1 MWKVVKKGYK
11 VDLDRIYCGH
21 EYGDIFC
28 QAEDL
33 NQAKCLLM
41 KQNVD
46 KSLYLETL
54 ADIPVTYQTIPVIL
68 CEDYDLVE
76 FDGKEMSRE
85 SANMLQKYLDK
96 QVENDKILNDS
107 SVKYVF
113 IKKGGWYYRENYC
126 GYTEHELQAGVY
138 TKEDG
143 YKHCGNILEL
153 RMIPI
158 NIEQYNNLIQK
169 QVDKLLTQIL
179 K

>member
-1 MWKVVKKGYK
+1 MWKVVKKGYCLD
-11 VDLDRIYCGH
+11 VDAIGRNAYEFDWVHCVADNLEQARTMLFKKMESLDSSMTYRNYYPNDFPVKECEKH
-21 EYGDIFC
+21 DI
-28 QAEDL
+28 
-33 NQAKCLLM
+33 
-41 KQNVD
+41 
-46 KSLYLETL
+46 
-54 ADIPVTYQTIPVIL
+54 
-68 CEDYDLVE
+68 VE
-76 FDGKEMSRE
+76 IDGKEMSRE
-85 SANMLQKYLDK
+85 SATMLQKYLDK

-113 IKKGGWYYRENYC
+113 IYKDGWYYRENFC
-126 GYTEHELQAGVY
+126 GYTEHSLEAGVY